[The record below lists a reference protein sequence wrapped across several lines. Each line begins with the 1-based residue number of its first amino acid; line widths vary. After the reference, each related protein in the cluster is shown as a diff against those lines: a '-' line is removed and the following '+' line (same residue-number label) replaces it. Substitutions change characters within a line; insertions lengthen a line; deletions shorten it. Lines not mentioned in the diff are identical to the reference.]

1 MDFSKDK
8 STEALVK
15 LSEQKLEGEDRNLL
29 YRFIDDLDK
38 ETLRTILKSYDT
50 FREVENRKEKEK
62 I

>member
-15 LSEQKLEGEDRNLL
+15 LSEQKSEGEDRNLL